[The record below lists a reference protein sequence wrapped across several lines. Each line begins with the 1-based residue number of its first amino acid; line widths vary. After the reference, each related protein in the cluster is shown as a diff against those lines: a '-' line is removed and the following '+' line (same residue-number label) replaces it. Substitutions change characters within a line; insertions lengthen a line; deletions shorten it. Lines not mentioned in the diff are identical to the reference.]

1 MRPDTSATP
10 AENDDEN
17 ATAATSATPATDA
30 AQHVTE
36 AERLERTAAMYP
48 EDAEHLLLQAAA
60 HYELADARER
70 ATTHYDNLL
79 SSPAVH
85 NPTLIR
91 ALKAANLWE
100 YGHDAEARAII
111 TGIRMTAPR
120 DPAPWVIIAEA
131 LETHDELDEAHE
143 TFTAA
148 LELLI
153 PESDRGP
160 APDSDADAGTATGP
174 GPALPPAPTHPLLL
188 GRHRVRR
195 MLNTPH
201 DAWDALADR
210 ANRTSVPLDEL
221 HDPKRLW
228 SLGSN
233 NPAELRAEISR
244 LRAELGSYREA
255 LSRPFP
261 VAVLHWPSSEYA
273 ELLTAYPELTSEYP
287 SYEAH
292 LTAVEDALRELAAS
306 GTANLGIV
314 TGTVP
319 SYEAFAASEASSP
332 GDASLLPQYATTL
345 AARGRAV
352 AWPPSPDAECWCGSG
367 HVYGGCHG
375 SGSA

>member
-1 MRPDTSATP
+1 MRPDTPATP
-10 AENDDEN
+10 AENEN
-17 ATAATSATPATDA
+17 AD
-30 AQHVTE
+30 HVAE

-48 EDAEHLLLQAAA
+48 EDAEALLLQAAA

-70 ATTHYDNLL
+70 ATAHYDALL
-79 SSPAVH
+79 ASADVRDPA
-85 NPTLIR
+85 LIR

-100 YGHDAEARAII
+100 YGHEAEARAII
-111 TGIRMTAPR
+111 AGLRATAPR
-120 DPAPWVIIAEA
+120 EPAPWVIVAES
-131 LETHDELDEAHE
+131 LEAHDELEPAHE
-143 TFTAA
+143 TFTEA

-153 PESDRGP
+153 
-160 APDSDADAGTATGP
+160 APSERDSGD
-174 GPALPPAPTHPLLL
+174 LPYAAHPLVL

-195 MLNTPH
+195 LLGAEH

-210 ANRTSVPLDEL
+210 VNRTSVSLDEL

-233 NPAELRAEISR
+233 NPAELRAEIGR
-244 LRAELGSYREA
+244 LQAELGSYREA

-261 VAVLHWPSSEYA
+261 VAVLHWPSDEYA
-273 ELLTAYPELTSEYP
+273 ELLSAYPSLASEYP

-292 LTAVEDALRELAAS
+292 LASIEASLRELASS
-306 GTANLGIV
+306 GTGNLGIV

-332 GDASLLPQYATTL
+332 AEASLLPQYATTL

-352 AWPPSPDAECWCGSG
+352 AWPPEAGAGCWCGSG
-367 HVYGGCHG
+367 SAYSGCHG
-375 SGSA
+375 DA

>member
-1 MRPDTSATP
+1 MRPDTPATP
-10 AENDDEN
+10 AENEHAD
-17 ATAATSATPATDA
+17 
-30 AQHVTE
+30 HVAE

-48 EDAEHLLLQAAA
+48 EDAEALLLQAAA

-70 ATTHYDNLL
+70 ATSLYDTLL
-79 SSPAVH
+79 ASPEAH
-85 NPTLIR
+85 DPALIR

-111 TGIRMTAPR
+111 TGLRAAAPR
-120 DPAPWVIIAEA
+120 DPAPWTIVAES
-131 LETHDELDEAHE
+131 LESHDELEQAHE
-143 TFTAA
+143 TFTEA

-153 PESDRGP
+153 PPSERDADT
-160 APDSDADAGTATGP
+160 APDP
-174 GPALPPAPTHPLLL
+174 GYAKHPLIL

-195 MLNTPH
+195 MLGQEH

-210 ANRTSVPLDEL
+210 VNRTSVSLDEL

-228 SLGSN
+228 ALGSE
-233 NPAELRAEISR
+233 NPAELQAEIAR

-261 VAVLHWPSSEYA
+261 VAVLHWPSTEYA
-273 ELLTAYPELTSEYP
+273 ELLSAYPSLGSEYP

-292 LTAVEDALRELAAS
+292 LASIEDSLRELSAS

-332 GDASLLPQYATTL
+332 EDVSLLPQYATTL

-352 AWPPSPDAECWCGSG
+352 AWPPAQDAVCWCGSG
-367 HVYGGCHG
+367 SAYGACHG
-375 SGSA
+375 TPA